1 MAAATVRFARIL
13 AEMYTALYITGLI
26 HRATVTRLLTP
37 YIATMTE
44 LREPHKVLERANG
57 QPVAILKNSA
67 LVGYLV
73 PADAISKTDHPVAT
87 PESVRDSMA
96 GRRVVN
102 QPVLDY
108 LKDK

>member
-1 MAAATVRFARIL
+1 M
-13 AEMYTALYITGLI
+13 
-26 HRATVTRLLTP
+26 TRLATP
-37 YIATMTE
+37 QIATMTE
-44 LREPHKVLERANG
+44 LREPQKVLDRANG

-73 PADAISKTDHPVAT
+73 PAEAVGQAEHRYAT
-87 PESVRDSMA
+87 MEEVMESLERTKERA
-96 GRRVVN
+96 

>member
-1 MAAATVRFARIL
+1 M
-13 AEMYTALYITGLI
+13 
-26 HRATVTRLLTP
+26 TRLATP
-37 YIATMTE
+37 QIATMTE
-44 LREPHKVLERANG
+44 LREPQKVLDRANG

-73 PADAISKTDHPVAT
+73 PAEAVSQVEHRHAT
-87 PESVRDSMA
+87 MEEVMESLERTKERA
-96 GRRVVN
+96 